1 MISSFKNDENSK
13 CNVYQCVNVQGKQ
26 SLHLNQGMKKLKIN
40 EGSSMRVNKYGSHG
54 KENFFQG
61 KNVQTNKGKAKMVEQ
76 PRPTT
81 YKEALQKHNSFSDDQ
96 VFNSDEDD
104 CLCERCSH
112 IMARVF
118 GKVAVKIESP
128 LSDIDFGPIVEPKKV
143 ESVFSRV
150 EKPKQLRTFKPP
162 IGEPNKWYSMESV
175 SVKPPQK
182 RHFKYG
188 YNPYFHK

>member
-1 MISSFKNDENSK
+1 
-13 CNVYQCVNVQGKQ
+13 
-26 SLHLNQGMKKLKIN
+26 
-40 EGSSMRVNKYGSHG
+40 
-54 KENFFQG
+54 
-61 KNVQTNKGKAKMVEQ
+61 
-76 PRPTT
+76 
-81 YKEALQKHNSFSDDQ
+81 
-96 VFNSDEDD
+96 
-104 CLCERCSH
+104 
-112 IMARVF
+112 MARVF

-188 YNPYFHK
+188 YNPYFPQMTRTQRRR